1 MESPEIEYLY
11 NLRRFGMKLD
21 LSIMREF
28 IGYVGNPHESL
39 RFAHIGGTNGKGSVS
54 YFLYSIM
61 KRRYS
66 TALYTSPHVERY
78 NERIIVDDREIEDSY
93 IKEFV
98 HKYRDKIDMLAKS
111 KRNPTFFEVTTAL
124 ALKYFKDKM
133 VDFVVFEVGLGG
145 RLDATNIVMPDITAI
160 VTVDK
165 DHTKVLGKRIRSIA
179 REKAGIIKP
188 KVPVV
193 VGEVKKNATGY
204 IKKVAERKGAPYHNV
219 NEECSFSDVSMSMDG
234 MNFVAKT
241 PLNEYKIKS
250 KMVGFHQIKNILVA
264 LRMAELLSENYTI
277 TKGDIEDGISAAK
290 WRDRFEVKRF
300 KPLLIFDSAHNPAGA
315 KALADT
321 ITNLGIKGP
330 TLLFSMLKDKDI
342 KKYLH
347 IMKKVSEKIIITEID
362 YHRKMPLKTI
372 EKYARRYFREVI
384 VLKNSCDA
392 LRYAL
397 RNEEKIVAC
406 GSIYLMGELE
416 KCLRSLGPNLV

>member
-1 MESPEIEYLY
+1 MEAPEIEYIY
-11 NLRRFGMKLD
+11 NLRRYGMKLD

-28 IGYVGNPHESL
+28 IKYVGNPHESL

-61 KRRYS
+61 KRKHK

-78 NERIIVDDREIEDSY
+78 NERIIVDDKEIEDSY

-98 HKYRDKIDMLAKS
+98 HRYRKKIDELAKS
-111 KRNPTFFEVTTAL
+111 RRNPTFFEVTTTL
-124 ALKYFKDKM
+124 ALKYFKDM
-133 VDFVVFEVGLGG
+133 QVDFVVLEVGLGG

-188 KVPVV
+188 KIPVV
-193 VGEVKKNATGY
+193 VGEEKKNATKV
-204 IKKVAERKGAPYHNV
+204 IKKVAERNDAPYHNV
-219 NEECSFSDVSMSMDG
+219 YGECSFSNVHMSIDG

-241 PLNEYKIKS
+241 PLNEYEIRT
-250 KMVGFHQIKNILVA
+250 KMVGYHQIRNILVA
-264 LRMAELLSENYTI
+264 IRMAEILSENYTI
-277 TKGDIEDGISAAK
+277 TKRDIEEGISGAR

-315 KALADT
+315 RVLADT
-321 ITNLGIKGP
+321 ITRLGIKNP

-342 KKYLH
+342 KRYLQT
-347 IMKKVSEKIIITEID
+347 MKKVSGRIIITEID
-362 YHRKMPLKTI
+362 FHRKMPIKII
-372 EKYARRYFREVI
+372 EKYAKRYFREVI
-384 VLKNSCDA
+384 AIKNSCDA
-392 LRYAL
+392 LKYAL
-397 RNEEKIVAC
+397 QNEERVVAC
-406 GSIYLMGELE
+406 GSIYLLGELE
-416 KCLRSLGPNLV
+416 KCLRSSS